1 MSSRIIFVLVLFF
14 SFLTFPLSVHAT
26 VCSGAD
32 DCQDKIKEYESKLN
46 QAKVDKSSLS
56 SQILLINTKVDLAKA
71 RLTKTEAD
79 IAVTSDEIEELG
91 HKIDNLNASLDHLTQ
106 VLLQKIVEGYKR
118 KNASVFE
125 VLFSEDANTLANQMK
140 YIHVAQ
146 ENDRVLA
153 IRTQQVKVNY
163 SEQKD
168 LREEKISQL
177 EELKSQLE
185 VQRVELSNQ
194 MTQKAVLLEQTK
206 SDEKKYQQLLSQA
219 MAEFQAI
226 EQATITGQ
234 KIGKVKKGDA
244 IALVGNTGYPYC
256 STGAHL
262 HLEVRK
268 KGSWIDPGGYIGKDW
283 QMPLSEPITITQ
295 GYGVTPYSWRYS
307 YSGGIHTGW
316 DMVSGAS
323 SVIRAVADGDL
334 YSSSQN
340 CSGAIIK
347 IKYIDHGN
355 DLISYYLHVQ

>member
-1 MSSRIIFVLVLFF
+1 M
-14 SFLTFPLSVHAT
+14 
-26 VCSGAD
+26 VCSGAE
-32 DCQDKIKEYESKLN
+32 DCQKKIKEYEAKLSQT
-46 QAKVDKSSLS
+46 QADKTSLA
-56 SQILLINTKVDLAKA
+56 SQMHLINTKVDLAKA

-79 IAVTSDEIEELG
+79 IEVTSSEIEELG

-140 YIHVAQ
+140 YIHIVQ

-177 EELKSQLE
+177 EELKNQLE
-185 VQRVELSNQ
+185 VQKVELNNQ

-219 MAEFQAI
+219 MSEFQAI
-226 EQATITGQ
+226 EKATITGQ

-268 KGSWIDPGGYIGKDW
+268 NGSWTDPGGYIGKDW
-283 QMPLSEPITITQ
+283 SMPLSEPVTITQ

-316 DMVSGAS
+316 DMVSGSS

-347 IKYIDHGN
+347 IKYIDHGGG
-355 DLISYYLHVQ
+355 LISYYLHVQ

>member
-1 MSSRIIFVLVLFF
+1 MSSRYISALILLFAL
-14 SFLTFPLSVHAT
+14 FLIPKTADAL
-26 VCSGAD
+26 VCSGAE
-32 DCQDKIKEYESKLN
+32 DCQKKIKEYESKLG
-46 QAKVDKSSLS
+46 QAKADKTSLA
-56 SQILLINTKVDLAKA
+56 SQLQLINTKVSLAQA

-79 IAVTSDEIEELG
+79 IEVTTSEIDELG

-125 VLFSEDANTLANQMK
+125 ILFSEDANTLANQMK

-185 VQRVELSNQ
+185 VQKVELNNQ
-194 MTQKAVLLEQTK
+194 MNQKAVLLEQTK
-206 SDEKKYQQLLSQA
+206 SDEVKYQQLLSQA
-219 MAEFQAI
+219 MSEFQAI
-226 EQATITGQ
+226 EKATITGQ

-244 IALVGNTGYPYC
+244 IALVGNTGFPYC

-262 HLEVRK
+262 HFEVRK
-268 KGSWIDPGGYIGKDW
+268 GGSWTDPGGYVGKDW
-283 QMPLSEPITITQ
+283 QMPLAEPVTMTQ

-316 DMVSGAS
+316 DMVSGSS
-323 SVIRAVADGDL
+323 SVIRAVADGEL

-347 IKYIDHGN
+347 IKYIEHGGG
-355 DLISYYLHVQ
+355 LISYYLHVQ